1 MKGLGTRAALLI
13 AACLALAGALSIL
26 TPKRHFAQT
35 SWPARLLTALFG
47 DNGPAFAMFLVAFAL
62 CVFALV
68 NWVSNHS
75 IKSGEKP

>member
-1 MKGLGTRAALLI
+1 MKSLGTRTALLI
-13 AACLALAGALSIL
+13 AGCLSLAGVLSML
-26 TPKRHFAQT
+26 APKRYFIQA
-35 SWPARLLTALFG
+35 SWPTRLMISLFG
-47 DNGPAFAMFLVAFAL
+47 DNGPAFAMFLIAFAL